1 MPVGANVLVW
11 TARSLYSA
19 ASGTGPAT
27 NPVLE
32 GEPATYTAPGQLDPR
47 ALPEGALVTDFQL
60 RMDYGTDIVDS
71 DVITQMTELDGV
83 TLVAQSPLNPNEILR
98 VVHARDVSPL
108 FLPHRRV
115 LVRQATGGGEA
126 Y

>member
-11 TARSLYSA
+11 TARGLYSA
-19 ASGTGPAT
+19 AGGTSAAS
-27 NPVLE
+27 NAVLN
-32 GEPATYTAPGQLDPR
+32 GERATYTAPQQLDPH

-60 RMDYGTDIVDS
+60 RMDYGTDIEDG

-83 TLVAQSPLNPNEILR
+83 TPVAQSPLNPNEILR

-115 LVRQATGGGEA
+115 LVRQVTGGGEA